1 MKRFFLFII
10 MFSFICIN
18 VNANKS
24 IPKYKIIANS
34 NSEKDISE
42 MYDIKKQLLVEFK
55 EWSMG
60 VNDVNQVLCDH
71 VQDFDAE
78 YENGTYTIVLGK
90 GNGKELVGDLKVNYC
105 ESSSDLTKKSFLFDF
120 LF

>member
-10 MFSFICIN
+10 LLSFVCIN

-34 NSEKDISE
+34 NSEEDISE
-42 MYDIKKQLLVEFK
+42 MYDIKKQLLIEYK

-60 VNDVNQVLCDH
+60 VDDVNQVLCDH
-71 VQDFDAE
+71 IQNFNAE
-78 YENGTYTIVLGK
+78 YKDGIYTIVLGEGK
-90 GNGKELVGDLKVNYC
+90 GKELIGDLKVNYC